1 MAEGLVMAQNLAM
14 AAHKFHPVIP
24 AKAGI
29 HLLTVGFAGVAGD
42 GSPIKSGM
50 TIDGEVGS
58 YARR

>member
-1 MAEGLVMAQNLAM
+1 MAEALVMV
-14 AAHKFHPVIP
+14 AHKFHPVIP

-29 HLLTVGFAGVAGD
+29 HLLTVRFAGMSGD

-50 TIDGEVGS
+50 TIDGEVGA

>member
-1 MAEGLVMAQNLAM
+1 MAEALVMV
-14 AAHKFHPVIP
+14 AHKFHPVIP

-42 GSPIKSGM
+42 GSPNKSGI